1 MEQNTR
7 LQYLL
12 DRLTAHMATPEELDE
27 LTSLVDMDPGTASID
42 QVEAW
47 LQEHDGQ
54 PLPAYDRQRW
64 MEAADKILTADKLLP
79 ETDSKPV
86 YRMHF
91 LQRWGWAA
99 AVVLLC
105 GTAAYFLSHYH
116 REKPAALA
124 AVKKIPDIDPGK
136 NGAILTL
143 ANGSHMVLDSL
154 GNGVISTQNGTSV
167 VLKNNGLQYTPGKP
181 GTGDAEYNTI
191 TTPKGRQFRVVL
203 PDGTKVWL
211 NAGSALRF
219 PVAFNGKERVTD
231 LTGEAYFE
239 VTKNATL
246 PFKVRVQQQVEI
258 EVLGTSFNVNAYT
271 NEQNTYTTL
280 IEGAVR
286 VSLAHEAG
294 HTVVLK
300 PGEQVQSGG
309 AQMAVT
315 RNADVEKAVAWKNG
329 LFNFEGVGL
338 REMMRQLERW
348 YNLEVVYEGN
358 VPDVKFFGEMSRSL
372 PLSDVLAGLERS
384 DVHFRLEEGRRLTVM
399 P

>member
-91 LQRWGWAA
+91 LQKWGWAA

-105 GTAAYFLSHYH
+105 GTAADFLSHYH

-124 AVKKIPDIDPGK
+124 AVKKIQDIAPGK

-143 ANGSHMVLDSL
+143 ANGSRMVLDSL
-154 GNGVISTQNGTSV
+154 GNGVISTQNGTS
-167 VLKNNGLQYTPGKP
+167 
-181 GTGDAEYNTI
+181 
-191 TTPKGRQFRVVL
+191 
-203 PDGTKVWL
+203 
-211 NAGSALRF
+211 
-219 PVAFNGKERVTD
+219 AF
-231 LTGEAYFE
+231 
-239 VTKNATL
+239 
-246 PFKVRVQQQVEI
+246 
-258 EVLGTSFNVNAYT
+258 
-271 NEQNTYTTL
+271 
-280 IEGAVR
+280 
-286 VSLAHEAG
+286 
-294 HTVVLK
+294 
-300 PGEQVQSGG
+300 
-309 AQMAVT
+309 
-315 RNADVEKAVAWKNG
+315 
-329 LFNFEGVGL
+329 
-338 REMMRQLERW
+338 
-348 YNLEVVYEGN
+348 
-358 VPDVKFFGEMSRSL
+358 
-372 PLSDVLAGLERS
+372 
-384 DVHFRLEEGRRLTVM
+384 
-399 P
+399 